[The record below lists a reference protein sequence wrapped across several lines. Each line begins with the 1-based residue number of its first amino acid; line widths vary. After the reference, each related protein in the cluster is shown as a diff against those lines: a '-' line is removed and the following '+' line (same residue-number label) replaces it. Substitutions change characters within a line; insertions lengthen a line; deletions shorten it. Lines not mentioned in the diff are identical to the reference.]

1 MTLER
6 GSRDDT
12 TARSPVSARFVL
24 SSFPP
29 RLPSFLLERYA
40 VSPSASSPP
49 PPFSSPLLPSLAL
62 SSSFVRERRQVGIRA
77 AVNSPA
83 PLSAL
88 MSLLLFA
95 LLNAIRAY
103 SVSLPPPLGTRAT
116 PRRPFDFL
124 ATHVGS
130 RTEVRARARALAHTL
145 TRILGRSSA
154 AAFARSRA
162 PLRHSQVRV
171 EHARNTLT
179 RKDVPVTRGIAPRG
193 WRGA

>member
-24 SSFPP
+24 SSFF
-29 RLPSFLLERYA
+29 RGFSLLLQRSALTLRAFSARPSF
-40 VSPSASSPP
+40 S
-49 PPFSSPLLPSLAL
+49 SSPLSPLL
-62 SSSFVRERRQVGIRA
+62 SSERRQVGIRA

-103 SVSLPPPLGTRAT
+103 SVSLPPPSRSLRYHVVLLTSSLHTMVHART
-116 PRRPFDFL
+116 LVRSL
-124 ATHVGS
+124 ARS
-130 RTEVRARARALAHTL
+130 RARALE
-145 TRILGRSSA
+145 SSIFA
-154 AAFARSRA
+154 VAFARSQA
-162 PLRHSQVRV
+162 PTAADTHATRRRV
-171 EHARNTLT
+171 KTCA
-179 RKDVPVTRGIAPRG
+179 
-193 WRGA
+193 